1 MYTVDVLSVNEAD
14 SGEVSELVEAEYVL
28 MV

>member
-1 MYTVDVLSVNEAD
+1 MYTVDVLSVEDAV